1 MHGEALK
8 IRIAGPAQDQRA
20 NGILLDFIA
29 EKLGVPVS
37 RVRLRH
43 GARSRSK
50 VVEVSAPGAQALTSL
65 PDWAV

>member
-1 MHGEALK
+1 MYGEALK
-8 IRIAGPAQDQRA
+8 IRIAGPALDQRA

-50 VVEVSAPGAQALTSL
+50 LVEVSAPDPRALQSL
-65 PDWAV
+65 PDWAA